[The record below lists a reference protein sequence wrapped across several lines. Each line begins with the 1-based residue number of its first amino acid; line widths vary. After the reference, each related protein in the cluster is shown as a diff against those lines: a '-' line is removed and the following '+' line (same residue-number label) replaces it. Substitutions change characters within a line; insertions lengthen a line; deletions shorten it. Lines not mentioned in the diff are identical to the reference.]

1 MVMSMHRIVLAALV
15 ATLPGIVAKAQ
26 ESAFYELAAD
36 GEVQIAP
43 DGHVS
48 DYHLKGELAPTV
60 AELVRRNVMSWQ
72 FEPILL
78 EGKAVVAKTAM
89 HLGLRADKVSG
100 KNDEFSVS
108 IASIDFG
115 APTRSIAGNAPR
127 YPRNA
132 AHARLG
138 AKVVLSARLDENGKV
153 VEATPYQTSLDARA
167 SGDNEA
173 EKWRRE
179 FEKASIAAV
188 MTWRYD
194 LSETIGG
201 RKIGTSIYI
210 PISYSISASPTPAKG
225 AWNGYIPGPIH
236 PAPWIDARGDDV
248 RVAQLDKDEAISTS
262 SRFHLKND
270 VIGKAL

>member
-1 MVMSMHRIVLAALV
+1 MMSMRRMVLAAMA
-15 ATLPGIVAKAQ
+15 ATLAGTAAKAQ

-48 DYHLKGELAPTV
+48 DYRLKGELAPTV
-60 AELVRRNVMSWQ
+60 AEMVKRNVMGWQ

-78 EGKAVVAKTAM
+78 DGKAVVAKTAM
-89 HLGLRADKVSG
+89 HLNLRADKVQG
-100 KNDEFSVS
+100 KNDEFSIRV
-108 IASIDFG
+108 ASIDFG
-115 APTRSIAGNAPR
+115 APTRSVAGNPPR

-132 AHARLG
+132 AYARLG
-138 AKVVLSARLDENGKV
+138 AKVVLTARLDESGKV
-153 VEATPYQTSLDARA
+153 VEAIPYQTSLDARA
-167 SGDNEA
+167 SGENEA
-173 EKWRRE
+173 EKWRHE

-201 RKIGTSIYI
+201 RKIGTSVYI
-210 PISYSISASPTPAKG
+210 PISYSISTSRTPAKG
-225 AWNGYIPGPIH
+225 VWNAYIPGPIH

-262 SRFHLKND
+262 SHFHLKSD